1 MLGLEWGTIRV
12 ENFEQTLSKLSQ
24 DHTLLNSVEEA
35 TKQGAVLPILSALGW
50 NCFNIQEVTPEFSV
64 GNGRIDYCL
73 RVNQKKPVFIEVKR
87 ATEDL
92 ERHEKQLLE
101 YSFEYGVDIAILTNG
116 LTWWFYLPLLGG
128 NWQQR
133 KFFSIDIRQQKVES
147 AINHFKDFLSKESIL
162 KGSAVKKA
170 KDVKRSRE
178 KNKLIQTAIPD
189 AWKQLLEEPDEL
201 LLEIFADKVESIC
214 GHNPDLEILTE
225 YIQKKYTP
233 AELSSPL
240 RKPSLPATPQRRY
253 IRSETPEKTMISYS
267 KRQKGVSVSIGENN
281 F

>member
-1 MLGLEWGTIRV
+1 MTK
-12 ENFEQTLSKLSQ
+12 FCSKLSQ

-50 NCFNIQEVTPEFSV
+50 NCINIQEVTPEFSV

-162 KGSAVKKA
+162 NGSAVKK
-170 KDVKRSRE
+170 
-178 KNKLIQTAIPD
+178 
-189 AWKQLLEEPDEL
+189 
-201 LLEIFADKVESIC
+201 
-214 GHNPDLEILTE
+214 
-225 YIQKKYTP
+225 
-233 AELSSPL
+233 
-240 RKPSLPATPQRRY
+240 
-253 IRSETPEKTMISYS
+253 
-267 KRQKGVSVSIGENN
+267 
-281 F
+281 